1 MGALEQVIEQ
11 AILKLAGKMQ
21 LKQVLSGVA
30 KDVGESACTV
40 ERQDAPALY
49 DVRLNAIDDTLESCF
64 TVYPAEGSEVLVAII
79 ENMKT
84 EAVVIRCSEVQK
96 IKAKI
101 GTTEFVIDTDGFRFS
116 RSNED
121 LKTAMGDLVT
131 EIQKII
137 VVQGTG
143 PNVPALTGIKNRIN
157 QILK

>member
-1 MGALEQVIEQ
+1 MGALEQIIEQ
-11 AILKLAGKMQ
+11 AILKLSGKSQ

-30 KDVGESACTV
+30 KDVGELTCTV
-40 ERQDAPALY
+40 ERQDAPSLY
-49 DVRLNAIDDTLESCF
+49 DVRLNAIDDDLESCF

-96 IKAKI
+96 VKAKI
-101 GTTEFVIDTDGFRFS
+101 GTTELEIDADGFRFG

-121 LKTAMGDLVT
+121 LKAAMGDLVA

-143 PNVPALTGIKNRIN
+143 PNVAALTGIKNRID